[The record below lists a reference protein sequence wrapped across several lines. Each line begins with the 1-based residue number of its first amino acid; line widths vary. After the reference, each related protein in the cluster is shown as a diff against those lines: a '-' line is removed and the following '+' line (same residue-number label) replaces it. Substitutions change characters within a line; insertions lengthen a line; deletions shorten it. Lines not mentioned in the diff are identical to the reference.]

1 MRDYFDEIIDYDFQS
16 ERDDTIE
23 EVPKEQKIVI
33 SDDKTVA
40 TNKLISEFEQK
51 VRGFIKI
58 QLEKSY
64 GEDWWNQCI
73 PQDVK
78 EMAEKRKSN
87 KRKVE
92 PKREYNVLD
101 FHNFFDYNNIMLN
114 KKNWNNVFK
123 GFFHEKYVVQ
133 APFEKLSNIRNDIA
147 HNRFIEEDYE
157 RCKTYIED
165 ILKFIP
171 D

>member
-78 EMAEKRKSN
+78 EMAEKRIKGKLN
-87 KRKVE
+87 Q
-92 PKREYNVLD
+92 RE
-101 FHNFFDYNNIMLN
+101 NIMYLI
-114 KKNWNNVFK
+114 FTIS
-123 GFFHEKYVVQ
+123 
-133 APFEKLSNIRNDIA
+133 LITTI
-147 HNRFIEEDYE
+147 
-157 RCKTYIED
+157 
-165 ILKFIP
+165 
-171 D
+171 